1 MNGVTDDYID
11 FDDDRPDDEP
21 EPEPEP
27 GDCPFCGGHIRTMPW
42 FFHCNGCGFN
52 WSTAGDIE
60 FDRRVTAQTVAAP
73 PDGRIDEH
81 LAAVDAAELWR
92 GEPLF

>member
-21 EPEPEP
+21 EPEP
-27 GDCPFCGGHIRTMPW
+27 GDCPFCGGHIRVMPW

-60 FDRRVTAQTVAAP
+60 FDRGVAAQTVAAP

-81 LAAVDAAELWR
+81 LTAVDAAEDWY
-92 GEPLF
+92 GGAPF